1 MVSKVYWV
9 NYFILF
15 WSRKMNKDISPLKY
29 SSFLPQKN
37 VTSPF
42 KKFNPRNINQDQQ
55 LNVCSPLKYINTDA
69 NP

>member
-1 MVSKVYWV
+1 MLFKVYWGQLF
-9 NYFILF
+9 YFILIE
-15 WSRKMNKDISPLKY
+15 KMNKDISPLKH

-42 KKFNPRNINQDQQ
+42 KKFNPRNINQDQP
-55 LNVCSPLKYINTDA
+55 LNVCSPFKYMNTDA